1 MIVFV
6 MFQYLITVL
15 LYPLHTFKS
24 IIYSIV
30 DRKKEIE
37 KAKAGI
43 LINED
48 RVKMKIPFDETSIKD
63 EVRITNKKILN
74 SIQVKKLNQ

>member
-1 MIVFV
+1 
-6 MFQYLITVL
+6 MFQNLITVL
-15 LYPLHTFKS
+15 LYPLHTFKN

-37 KAKAGI
+37 RAKAGI

-48 RVKMKIPFDETSIKD
+48 RVKIPFDETSIKD
-63 EVRITNKKILN
+63 EVRITNKRY
-74 SIQVKKLNQ
+74 